1 MTEAQRRDS
10 ARLRSEWAEAQR
22 APKLAAMR
30 ATRQKL
36 PAFGSRAEVL
46 ASLQAQQSLVVC
58 GETGCGKSTQVPQYI
73 LEEMVAAGRG
83 GACMVLVAQ
92 PRRVAAISLAQ
103 RVAAERGEAVGRTVL
118 HRGGWSLR
126 LASDSLRAAEELT
139 TAIVN
144 VICAARSGIARY
156 LSPGARHAFEPPGLL
171 AQPLRC
177 RYAVGEELRRGT
189 YGAVLRGRCLQSCR
203 EVALKQ
209 LALKPA
215 QGGTGQRDSPTR

>member
-1 MTEAQRRDS
+1 MQ
-10 ARLRSEWAEAQR
+10 
-22 APKLAAMR
+22 
-30 ATRQKL
+30 
-36 PAFGSRAEVL
+36 
-46 ASLQAQQSLVVC
+46 
-58 GETGCGKSTQVPQYI
+58 
-73 LEEMVAAGRG
+73 
-83 GACMVLVAQ
+83 
-92 PRRVAAISLAQ
+92 
-103 RVAAERGEAVGRTVL
+103 VL

-215 QGGTGQRDSPTR
+215 QGGTGQRDSPTRQMLREDVHREVAILRELREASPHVVTLPLHYRYITVTLPLRYMWPSRTSLSRWSRGCSARCKTRSTPVR

>member
-1 MTEAQRRDS
+1 MQ
-10 ARLRSEWAEAQR
+10 
-22 APKLAAMR
+22 
-30 ATRQKL
+30 
-36 PAFGSRAEVL
+36 
-46 ASLQAQQSLVVC
+46 
-58 GETGCGKSTQVPQYI
+58 
-73 LEEMVAAGRG
+73 
-83 GACMVLVAQ
+83 
-92 PRRVAAISLAQ
+92 
-103 RVAAERGEAVGRTVL
+103 VL

-215 QGGTGQRDSPTR
+215 QGGTGQRDSPTRQMLREDVHREVAILRELREASPHVVTLPLHYRYITVTFTVTFTVTLPLH